1 MADIVPVDKKVYW
14 EEREDGLRPVTYNRS
29 NNSYEDVV
37 WTPLGGSQE
46 AFLRM
51 PLFEVLYE
59 GTRGPGKTD
68 ALLMD
73 FQLIFQS
80 T

>member
-1 MADIVPVDKKVYW
+1 MADLIPVDRKVYW
-14 EEREDGLRPVTYNRS
+14 EERDDGLRPVTYDRS
-29 NNSYEDVV
+29 SGKYEDVV
-37 WTPLGGSQE
+37 WTPQGGSQE

-73 FQLIFQS
+73 FCQS
-80 T
+80 AP